1 MKSHKLKDA
10 GERAFPVLPLAAWS
24 GFGVVDGD
32 HQLEVH
38 VQDIALQRLDPKSKG
53 ADHTNVLENE
63 THRSKILEI
72 ADGKYKRGCVVS
84 GNIIRVTVDGVA
96 RHLG

>member
-10 GERAFPVLPLAAWS
+10 GKHAFPVLPVAAWS

-32 HQLEVH
+32 HVLEVH
-38 VQDIALQRLDPKSKG
+38 VQDIVLQRLDPKSKS

-63 THRSKILEI
+63 THRRKILEI

-84 GNIIRVTVDGVA
+84 GNIIRVTVDDLA
-96 RHLG
+96 RHPG

>member
-63 THRSKILEI
+63 THRRKILEI

-84 GNIIRVTVDGVA
+84 GNIIRVTVDDLA
-96 RHLG
+96 RHPG